1 MKHNLKPGD
10 KVRFLNEVGT
20 ATISNITSQYIYV
33 INEDGFEISVSAS
46 DIISVDD
53 DNKKVVENAPPVQ
66 NYEVKK
72 EDIIIEKFAHNEEIE
87 EPGST
92 NQKPLKTD
100 FPKGVYIAFAPVNQ
114 DILITGDVQVYVI
127 NYTPMSLILSCYSS
141 EKNGFENIFIEEIE
155 AASAQIIETVAHEEL
170 KKYFIAVVQIMFT
183 TVSKNGLA
191 KPMNIGITIKSSRF
205 LKESNFIDNDIVGC
219 KAVTVNLF
227 ELAMVD
233 FVENESSFFKY
244 GISSPEPLE
253 ATISNNNS
261 LISKYKT
268 GNLEAEIDLHI
279 EKITDDCQ
287 NIEDSKK
294 LNIQLDFF
302 NRCLQSAIDEE
313 YKKVV
318 FIHGVGVG
326 ILKIELYKILKNYEF
341 IEYRDAPISKYGIG
355 ATEVLI
361 SL

>member
-1 MKHNLKPGD
+1 MKYNLKPGD

-20 ATISNITSQYIYV
+20 ATISNITSQYINV
-33 INEDGFEISVSAS
+33 INEDGFEISVLAS
-46 DIISVDD
+46 DIIGVDD
-53 DNKKVVENAPPVQ
+53 DNKKVN
-66 NYEVKK
+66 
-72 EDIIIEKFAHNEEIE
+72 NEEIE
-87 EPGST
+87 EPGPT
-92 NQKPLKTD
+92 NQSRPVGIKTD
-100 FPKGVYIAFAPVNQ
+100 FQKGVYIAFVPVNQ

-127 NYTPMSLILSCYSS
+127 NYTPMSLILSCFSS
-141 EKNGFENIFIEEIE
+141 AKNSFENIFIEEIE
-155 AASAQIIETVAHEEL
+155 AASAQIIETIAYEEL
-170 KKYFIAVVQIMFT
+170 KKYFNAVAQVMFT
-183 TVSKNGLA
+183 TVSKNRLA
-191 KPMNIGITIKSSRF
+191 KPMNIVMNIESSRF
-205 LKESNFIDNDIVGC
+205 LKESNFIDNDIVDC

-233 FVENESSFFKY
+233 FVENESSFFKSE
-244 GISSPEPLE
+244 ISSPEPLE

-302 NRCLQSAIDEE
+302 NRCLQSAIDEK

-326 ILKIELYKILKNYEF
+326 VLKIELHKILKNYEL